1 VLTDTDSDVWT
12 NRFYLDSSY
21 NDLSNNITS
30 IDSKTID
37 KDVISINDTNNQIII
52 EPLPVNI
59 DGGSNGVFDTLNRN
73 TIYINIPNNSYTRNE
88 LIIKIN
94 ELLKTT
100 IIASGKILSYEMS
113 FIINNADYCLID
125 FNLNRLFKARDFK
138 VVFFDNTFSS
148 CNVGST
154 SIQNTTY
161 DSTIGYILGYRDK
174 TEYPLINVIDS
185 ALIDVKQFTSKQQL
199 NVNLYNE
206 FSIVLDDYNNNR
218 LPSAIVSGIPPSSDF
233 EIPTYAKRAA
243 SSCDENGD
251 LLLSVKDKNNNN
263 LTAKQL
269 SAIYSNIETSQAKQ
283 TDIFKANQK
292 VIAKDV
298 FAVVPLN
305 VSGLTVGELFV
316 KDGPT
321 LQEQTRSYFGPVD
334 IQRISVK
341 LLTDKGTLVNL
352 NQDNWSFA
360 FVCEQ
365 IHDQTLGQYIK
376 DSKEDGKQL

>member
-1 VLTDTDSDVWT
+1 VLTDTDNDVWSS
-12 NRFYLDSSY
+12 RFYLNPSY
-21 NDLSNNITS
+21 DLSDNDPVFRITS
-30 IDSKTID
+30 DKTID
-37 KDVISINDTNNQIII
+37 KDVITINGTNNQIII

-73 TIYINIPNNSYTRNE
+73 TIYIDIPEITLGYTRNE
-88 LIIKIN
+88 LINKIN

-113 FIINNADYCLID
+113 FNINDGGYCLID
-125 FNLNRLFKARDFK
+125 FNLNRMFTARDFK
-138 VVFFDNTFSS
+138 VVFFDSTFSS
-148 CNVGST
+148 CNIGST

-161 DSTIGYILGYRDK
+161 DSTVGYILGYRDK
-174 TEYPLINVIDS
+174 TEYPLVNVSDS
-185 ALIDVKQFTSKQQL
+185 ARASVKQFISKQQL

-218 LPSAIVSGIPPSSDF
+218 LPSAIVSGERPSTDF

-243 SSCDENGD
+243 SSCDEDGN
-251 LLLSVKDKNNNN
+251 LLLSLKDKNNNN

-283 TDIFKANQK
+283 TDIFRANQK

-298 FAVVPLN
+298 FAVIPLN
-305 VSGLTVGELFV
+305 VAGLTSGQLFV
-316 KDGPT
+316 KEGLT

-341 LLTDKGTLVNL
+341 ILTDKGTLVNL
-352 NQDNWSFA
+352 NQDNWSFS

-365 IHDQTLGQYIK
+365 IHDRTLGQ
-376 DSKEDGKQL
+376 L